1 MSISQKIKRINNKI
15 EYYKAQHN
23 IDTNCNDFCIIIG
36 KTSKYKLATG
46 QDILPEKDSLEKA
59 AALKRFEHSPLGK

>member
-15 EYYKAQHN
+15 EHYKAQHN
-23 IDTNCNDFCIIIG
+23 IDTNYNYKSGNIN
-36 KTSKYKLATG
+36 KYKLVTG
-46 QDILPEKDSLEKA
+46 EDVLPEKDSLEKA